1 MLPTF
6 VLPVSTPHVESF
18 QLREG
23 RAGVDCNTFSHFSQ
37 SCESLFPGTLLPPLL
52 SASFYTC
59 MYATCHKAIAGKQS
73 LLPCEHTQRYVSVF
87 GLKVKTGR
95 KDGLFLVSIICHIF
109 YPILFSVTM
118 VNKNVSILEKCGW
131 RTLMWILHVYYMND
145 VQVDYISITEKKGSG
160 PLETFWHKKVVWQ
173 LRTRAGFAGMLW
185 SWYPKWLEFRST
197 GKTGKCSLDSP
208 AFTIARMRGALVP
221 FLRCCGE
228 DVCFSLFSPRV
239 LWAFPCGEDPLLDI
253 HIRAHE

>member
-1 MLPTF
+1 MLPTS

-23 RAGVDCNTFSHFSQ
+23 RAGADCNTSSHLSQ
-37 SCESLFPGTLLPPLL
+37 SCESSFPGALLPPLL

-59 MYATCHKAIAGKQS
+59 MYATCHKAIARKQS
-73 LLPCEHTQRYVSVF
+73 LLPCEPCMYFCLGQWYVSVF

-131 RTLMWILHVYYMND
+131 RTLTWVLHVYYMND

-160 PLETFWHKKVVWQ
+160 P
-173 LRTRAGFAGMLW
+173 
-185 SWYPKWLEFRST
+185 
-197 GKTGKCSLDSP
+197 
-208 AFTIARMRGALVP
+208 
-221 FLRCCGE
+221 
-228 DVCFSLFSPRV
+228 
-239 LWAFPCGEDPLLDI
+239 
-253 HIRAHE
+253 